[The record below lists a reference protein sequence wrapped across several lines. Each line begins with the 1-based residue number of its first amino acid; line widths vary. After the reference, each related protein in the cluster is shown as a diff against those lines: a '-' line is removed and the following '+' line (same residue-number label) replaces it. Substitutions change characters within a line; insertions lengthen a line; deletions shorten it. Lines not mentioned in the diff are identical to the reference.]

1 MKTIKSVINQ
11 HAALLYFALTF
22 IITWGSI
29 FLIVGSV
36 RFPFT
41 SEQIQSAG
49 PLVYVGMLVGPSAA
63 GLIVIGL
70 VEGRAGYRSLLSRLG
85 KWRVN
90 IRWYAIALLIV
101 PFLVVAI
108 LYFLS
113 LASPEYLPAI
123 FTADNKVSLLVTG
136 TIMGL
141 AVGFFE
147 ELGWTGFVL
156 PRLRQRYSLLTSGL
170 IMGLLWGAWHYPPFS
185 PSGSDGGSLPPV
197 VYLSILLFS
206 FLPAYRVLMVWMYE
220 QTRSLLVVVLM
231 HAPLSACQLILIP
244 PTLSG
249 TKLAVY
255 DLIFAAVLWIIAA
268 AILIKKRRTTF
279 LPQASI
285 G

>member
-1 MKTIKSVINQ
+1 MKTIKSVLNK
-11 HAALLYFALTF
+11 HAALLYYALTF

-29 FLIVGSV
+29 FLIVGSFAS
-36 RFPFT
+36 RSQPSRSNLQARWCMWANRSQRSCT
-41 SEQIQSAG
+41 YDDRAG
-49 PLVYVGMLVGPSAA
+49 DC
-63 GLIVIGL
+63 
-70 VEGRAGYRSLLSRLG
+70 RAGYRSFLSRLG

-108 LYFLS
+108 LYLLS

-123 FTADNKVSLLVTG
+123 FTANNKVSLLVTG

-156 PRLRQRYSLLTSGL
+156 PRLRQRYSLLASGL

-185 PSGSDGGSLPPV
+185 PSGSDAGSLPPV

-206 FLPAYRVLMVWMYE
+206 FLPANRVRRVWVYE

-231 HAPLSACQLILIP
+231 HAPLSACQLILI
-244 PTLSG
+244 
-249 TKLAVY
+249 
-255 DLIFAAVLWIIAA
+255 
-268 AILIKKRRTTF
+268 RRRF
-279 LPQASI
+279 PAQNWQFMI
-285 G
+285 